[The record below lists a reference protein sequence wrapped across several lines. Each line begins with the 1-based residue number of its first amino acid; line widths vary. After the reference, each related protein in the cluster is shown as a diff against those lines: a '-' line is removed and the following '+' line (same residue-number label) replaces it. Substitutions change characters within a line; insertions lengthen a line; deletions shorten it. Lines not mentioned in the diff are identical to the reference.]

1 MFLTKHIVYKH
12 HCKHNQTCFRLWP
25 SFFETRLFRQFSK
38 LIFTNFYRKEKMRGG
53 YRDKLNY
60 FNELSILIYLYINL
74 EIFFFKINT
83 ISSI

>member
-1 MFLTKHIVYKH
+1 
-12 HCKHNQTCFRLWP
+12 
-25 SFFETRLFRQFSK
+25 
-38 LIFTNFYRKEKMRGG
+38 MRGG